1 MSKISLIT
9 LLVQTFNDCNIIQSS
24 FWPLCHNL
32 NTWSITSF
40 EVVESKDECR
50 TIAAFRRHH
59 RTKLY
64 LFVQMVTYSSPLYT
78 HDENT
83 NLCSWGERGFN
94 LSTNDIPGKPNTN
107 STEVL
112 NHAPAQYSVLTKQ
125 IHLEHYKIAP
135 QFSVMLVSIWF
146 IVNSSSALADTQAT
160 FEVGLKLVPI
170 KAITSR
176 KG

>member
-1 MSKISLIT
+1 MSKIWLIT

-24 FWPLCHNL
+24 FWQLCHNL

-64 LFVQMVTYSSPLYT
+64 LSVQMVTSSLYSWWKYKPL
-78 HDENT
+78 
-83 NLCSWGERGFN
+83 LLGERGFN
-94 LSTNDIPGKPNTN
+94 PSTNNIPGKPNTN